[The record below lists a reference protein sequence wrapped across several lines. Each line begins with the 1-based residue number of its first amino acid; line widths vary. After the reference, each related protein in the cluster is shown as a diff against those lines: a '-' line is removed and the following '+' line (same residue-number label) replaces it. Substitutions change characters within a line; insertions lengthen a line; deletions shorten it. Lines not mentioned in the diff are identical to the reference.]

1 MLDLVINPFATIL
14 LMFYSLLGQNVFLA
28 IVAFTITIRL
38 ALVPL
43 NLRMQRSAQK
53 MQELQPALKELQ
65 EKYKNERE
73 VLAQKQMELYREYKI
88 NPFAPCL
95 PALIQLP
102 ILLGLWRA
110 ITSTLAASPNEL
122 LNLSDR
128 ILIPGLDH
136 LVPLQHQFLWLNLA
150 VPDPYLLLPLLVVA
164 TSWVQQKLMTPPMPK
179 KKPGDNTDDPS
190 EQAMM
195 MTRQMTT
202 YLPLMLGL
210 FALSYSSGIS
220 IYLVVGNIFGIVQ
233 YTMMGKADFKR
244 LWGADAAPEEDT
256 ALIEPS
262 GRKRKAGINDSR
274 WVEGKGAKT
283 LDAALVATEVK
294 RSERVAEAKA
304 KSRSAKA
311 K

>member
-1 MLDLVINPFATIL
+1 MLDLIINPFATIL
-14 LMFYSLLGQNVFLA
+14 LFFYSLLGQNVFLA

-53 MQELQPALKELQ
+53 MQELSPMLKELQ
-65 EKYKNERE
+65 EKYKNDRE
-73 VLAQKQMELYREYKI
+73 MLAQKQMELYREMKI

-122 LNLSDR
+122 LHLADR
-128 ILIPGLDH
+128 IIVPGLDH
-136 LVPLQHQFLWLNLA
+136 LVPLQNQFLWMNLA
-150 VPDPYLLLPLLVVA
+150 VPDPYLLLPFLVVV
-164 TSWVQQKLMTPPMPK
+164 TSWVQQKLMTPPAPVSK
-179 KKPGDNTDDPS
+179 RKPGDPEDPS
-190 EQAMM
+190 EQAMA

-220 IYLVVGNIFGIVQ
+220 IYLIVGNIFGIVQ
-233 YTMMGKADFKR
+233 YALMGKADFRR
-244 LWGADAAPEEDT
+244 LWGGDKSVEEDT
-256 ALIEPS
+256 SLIEPN
-262 GRKRKAGINDSR
+262 GRRRKAGITDTR
-274 WVEGKGAKT
+274 WVEGKGPKT
-283 LDAALVATEVK
+283 VEAIVTTEDT
-294 RSERVAEAKA
+294 RSERVAKA
-304 KSRSAKA
+304 KRAAKT